1 MPFSSIFKLF
11 FWITEIINIYYLT
24 YSSCYYSI
32 YVMNPH
38 DYFIKFLTPSQKR
51 YEALKA
57 FYSEKL
63 SATDAAVKFGFTPAY
78 FKKLRFEFTQQLRV
92 GVDPFF
98 SIAKTGP
105 KNRSTNDDVIEKIIA
120 LRKQNHSIVDIKAI
134 LDADGNKISLNT
146 IDKILKTEG
155 FAPLPKRTRSERI
168 DAALPTKLAA
178 PKSETLEFIDEEFTT
193 EFAAGPLVFLPLL
206 ENLGIIDAIQKAGFP
221 ETSVINSVQS
231 ILSFLA
237 LKLMGGMRWS
247 YDTKWN
253 MDRSL
258 GLFANLNVLP
268 KATTLSTYSY
278 RVTRS
283 QNRNFLI
290 ELSRIFQNDEQE
302 DGDFNLDFK
311 AIPHWGEAS
320 VLEKNWAGA
329 RSKAM
334 KSILS
339 LIVQDPSTGNLSYTD
354 AEIRHR
360 NESNAVLDFVDF
372 WKEGRGVVP
381 KMLIFDSK
389 FTTYE
394 NLNKLNQSKEKI
406 KFLTIRRRSK
416 NLIKE
421 TAEKPDEEWRTINV
435 ERSKKK
441 KQKMRVHDGTCKL
454 RHYEGDVRQIILTD
468 HGRSKPTFLI
478 TNDFDLDVRKIVKK
492 YARRWLVEKEIAE
505 QIVFFNLNSPSSSIV
520 VKVDFDLTLSLLAHN
535 LYRVLANNLP
545 GFEHCTAATISRKF
559 LENGARVSIE
569 NREIVVSLKK
579 KTHLPILFEVPWM
592 LKTNQLSWLDAKVR
606 YRQGTVS

>member
-1 MPFSSIFKLF
+1 
-11 FWITEIINIYYLT
+11 
-24 YSSCYYSI
+24 
-32 YVMNPH
+32 MNPKN
-38 DYFIKFLTPSQKR
+38 YFNNFLTTAQKR

-57 FYSEKL
+57 FYSEEL
-63 SATDAAVKFGFTPAY
+63 SAAESAALFGFTPGY
-78 FKKLRFEFTQQLRV
+78 FKKLRLEFAQKLRS
-92 GVDPFF
+92 GIDPFF

-105 KNRSTNDDVIEKIIA
+105 KKRFTDDKVIEKIIA
-120 LRKQNHSIVDIKAI
+120 LRKQNHSIVDVKAI
-134 LDADGNKISLNT
+134 LDADGNKVSINT
-146 IDKILKTEG
+146 IDKILKEEG

-168 DAALPTKLAA
+168 DAALPSKLVA
-178 PKSETLEFIDEEFTT
+178 PKSETLELIDEEFTT
-193 EFAAGPLVFLPLL
+193 ESAAGPLVFLPLL
-206 ENLGIIDAIQKAGFP
+206 ENLSIIDAIQKAGFP
-221 ETSVINSVQS
+221 ETSIISSVQS

-237 LKLMGGMRWS
+237 LKLMGGARWS

-258 GLFANLNVLP
+258 GLFASLNVLP

-290 ELSRIFQNDEQE
+290 ELSRIFQNNEQE
-302 DGDFNLDFK
+302 EGDFNLDFK
-311 AIPHWGEAS
+311 AIPHWGDIS

-339 LIVQDPSTGNLSYTD
+339 LIVQDPSSGNLSYTD
-354 AEIRHR
+354 AEIKHR

-372 WKEGRGVVP
+372 WKEGRGTAP

-394 NLNKLNQSKEKI
+394 NLNKLNQGKEKI

-416 NLIKE
+416 NLVKEAYEIPDDEWETIK
-421 TAEKPDEEWRTINV
+421 V
-435 ERSKKK
+435 ERSKNK
-441 KQKMRVHDGTCKL
+441 KQTMRVHDGRCKL
-454 RHYEGDVRQIILTD
+454 KHYEEAVRQIILTD

-478 TNDFDLDVRKIVKK
+478 TNDFDLDVRKLVRK

-505 QIVFFNLNSPSSSIV
+505 QIAFFNLNNPSSSIV
-520 VKVDFDLTLSLLAHN
+520 IKVDFDLTLSLLAHN
-535 LYRVLANNLP
+535 LYRVLASNLP

-559 LENGARVSIE
+559 LETGACIKIK
-569 NREIVVSLKK
+569 NKEIVVSLKK
-579 KTHLPILFEVPWM
+579 KTHLPILFEAPWM
-592 LKTNQLSWLDAKVR
+592 QQTNQLSWLDAKIR
-606 YRQGTVS
+606 YEPGAVS